1 MKFLW
6 KNRADQPKR
15 VTSYRRIKFLPVPS
29 TPPPLL
35 PPSVPFPGYRCNI
48 KCEFFIV
55 DHWRQG
61 NKVSRAIFRS
71 STRRR
76 FLCVCMYIYIYRERA
91 VYILSVEQVSTEQ
104 RRDTKFRKTFRFPL
118 ISSPRVFVIRRFFQT
133 QLLSRTP
140 ADPWTGSNSPE
151 DGASSSVN
159 TVSITF
165 LPRSFR
171 FPDESIRA
179 LSIQPRLPRA

>member
-1 MKFLW
+1 MKKSRRSTETRYELSTNKISPRSLRPSFPHPSRFLVIDATSSVNFSSW
-6 KNRADQPKR
+6 ITGDR
-15 VTSYRRIKFLPVPS
+15 VTKLA
-29 TPPPLL
+29 
-35 PPSVPFPGYRCNI
+35 
-48 KCEFFIV
+48 EQFFV
-55 DHWRQG
+55 
-61 NKVSRAIFRS
+61 
-71 STRRR
+71 RRR
-76 FLCVCMYIYIYRERA
+76 VDDSCVYMYIYIYRERERERA

-104 RRDTKFRKTFRFPL
+104 GRDTKFRKTFRFPL

-133 QLLSRTP
+133 QPLSRTP

-171 FPDESIRA
+171 FPDESIRV